1 MTAAALTIFPLNDF
15 AAKAK
20 LRNLDPTTGVETP
33 LTTGPVIAFLA
44 TSNGPA
50 ATAADAA
57 LSMSPVHLGDGVWLI
72 FLDAAV
78 LTTALLD
85 PLFAATPPYLI
96 VQQPGGVR
104 VYAPVAYTAARPALV
119 GYL

>member
-1 MTAAALTIFPLNDF
+1 MSIPPLTLYPLNDF
-15 AAKAK
+15 FAKAK
-20 LRNLDPTTGVETP
+20 LRTLDPATGVETP
-33 LTTGPVIAFLA
+33 LTTGTVTAFLA
-44 TSNGPA
+44 TSSGPA

-57 LSMSPVHLGDGVWLI
+57 LSMSPVHLGDGIWLI
-72 FLDAAV
+72 FFDATV

-85 PLFAATPPYLI
+85 PLFAAAPPYLI

-104 VYAPVAYTAARPALV
+104 VYAPVTYTTARPALV